1 MSATIHTDIQQLFA
15 DAKNGETGRVSAFM
29 LAYTVDEN
37 TEIDK
42 ILVEFSKHGL
52 HLPGGKANPKEFEL
66 FSDGAVS
73 WFYDRTLLRELSEE
87 SSYALLLH
95 GLLFPAF
102 VEQIDRT
109 IPFPDG
115 VKRNVHECVTYG
127 LYNGPTDKPIK
138 VQTGGTT
145 LAWMPLSQIRAEKTT
160 SSVLRAAIMRL
171 DRLFDDVDLDAGMSD
186 YDK

>member
-1 MSATIHTDIQQLFA
+1 MSATIYTDIQQLFA

-52 HLPGGKANPKEFEL
+52 HLPGGKANPKEFEQIHP
-66 FSDGAVS
+66 DGAIG

-87 SSYALLLH
+87 SSYALHLH

-102 VEQIDRT
+102 VERIDRV

-115 VKRNVHECVTYG
+115 VKRNVRECVTYG

-138 VQTGGTT
+138 VQTGGTA

-160 SSVLRAAIMRL
+160 SSILRAAIMRL
-171 DRLFDDVDLDAGMSD
+171 DRLFDDAGLDVG
-186 YDK
+186 YE